1 MDILFEDK
9 NYLILDKE
17 AGVVVHSDGRTKEG
31 SVVEWL
37 TKEYP
42 KLKNIGGIFD
52 VTGTTGIPRYGIV
65 HRIDRET
72 SGILVVAKN
81 DKAFEHLQSQFQN
94 HEVKKIYHA
103 FVYSPIHE
111 NSGTIDRPIGRSSS
125 DFRMWSAQRGA
136 RGTLRDAL
144 TFFRVLARS
153 KEATFVEA
161 EPKTGRTHQI
171 RVHFKA
177 ISHPVVADKLYGSGY
192 EPILGFKRLALHA
205 RAIEFMGID
214 GKKLGFEAPYPKD
227 FENAI
232 IAIEKNNS

>member
-1 MDILFEDK
+1 MNIIFEDT

-42 KLKNIGGIFD
+42 KLSSVGGVFD
-52 VTGTTGIPRYGIV
+52 VTGTDGIPRYGVV

-72 SGILVVAKN
+72 SGVLVVAKN
-81 DKAFEHLQSQFQN
+81 QKTFEHLQAQFQN
-94 HEVKKIYHA
+94 HQVKKIYHA
-103 FVYSPIHE
+103 FVYSPINE
-111 NSGTIDRPIGRSSS
+111 DSGTIDRPIGRSSN

-136 RGTLRDAL
+136 RGTLREAL

-177 ISHPVVADKLYGSGY
+177 ISHPVVADKLYGAGY
-192 EPILGFKRLALHA
+192 KPILGFTRLALHA
-205 RAIEFMGID
+205 RSIEFMSIKD
-214 GKKLGFEAPYPKD
+214 KKLSFEAPYPKD
-227 FENAI
+227 FKLAI
-232 IAIEKNNS
+232 KMIEKVA